1 LRAASPVLLMQLW
14 SHSAAAAAA
23 AAPKHRENLERDE
36 EVTMSLTHLD
46 STLACIVSSTHS
58 TLRARNSALTLRGAR
73 GRPSEGG
80 VLSRGRPSPEAG
92 VSAMAKQRGGRKM
105 LTSLTPC
112 SMWPCDT
119 CLAAPHRCLN
129 RPRHRLIGGLTKRG
143 ISLAQ
148 AGPHRTEPVTVWRT
162 GFCPGE
168 SSPEAIFL
176 WTGAR
181 SNNSSTVQSINHCK
195 FF

>member
-1 LRAASPVLLMQLW
+1 MRAASPVLLMQLW
-14 SHSAAAAAA
+14 SHPAAAAAA

-46 STLACIVSSTHS
+46 STLACIVSST
-58 TLRARNSALTLRGAR
+58 TLDSPARNSALLLRGAR

-129 RPRHRLIGGLTKRG
+129 RPRHRLIGGPTKRG